1 MKEEAFD
8 WIIHSFVIDVDDDV
22 DNKCDGVEE
31 EVVAEVVVGRGFLAV
46 NAGEP
51 ASIDLFAS
59 RMDRFSL
66 LRPLT
71 LIRLFMRS
79 SRLKIT
85 A

>member
-22 DNKCDGVEE
+22 DNKCDGVAEE
-31 EVVAEVVVGRGFLAV
+31 ETAVVVGRGFPAV
-46 NAGEP
+46 KAGEP